1 MTRLGPIVRNNGG
14 DLVRM
19 LKALNGLK
27 AKHGSWPTEL
37 LIPRVA
43 LSNLKE
49 HRPTELG
56 FTFFEDEVAS
66 PRRGRAAAARRA
78 GA

>member
-19 LKALNGLK
+19 LGALNGFK
-27 AKHGSWPTEL
+27 ATHGSWPTEL
-37 LIPRVA
+37 PISRITF
-43 LSNLKE
+43 SNLKE
-49 HRPTELG
+49 HRLTELG
-56 FTFFEDEVAS
+56 FTLLENKLAA

>member
-1 MTRLGPIVRNNGG
+1 MTRLGPFVRNNGG
-14 DLVRM
+14 DPVRM
-19 LKALNGLK
+19 LEALNGFK

-37 LIPRVA
+37 LIPRA
-43 LSNLKE
+43 TLSNLE
-49 HRPTELG
+49 EPRPTELG
-56 FTFFEDEVAS
+56 FTLLENEVAA

>member
-19 LKALNGLK
+19 LKALNGFK

-37 LIPRVA
+37 LISRITF
-43 LSNLKE
+43 SNLRE
-49 HRPTELG
+49 HHLTELG
-56 FTFFEDEVAS
+56 FTLLENKVAA
-66 PRRGRAAAARRA
+66 PRRGQAAAARRA
-78 GA
+78 RA